1 MRIKVEYTAHLKR
14 AVGTGLEELEVEDS
28 SGISELIETLL
39 ALHGKKLRNQI
50 LNAQG
55 DLHPSVIVAVNGEQV
70 YLESGRQLR
79 EGDAV
84 VLLAAIAGG

>member
-1 MRIKVEYTAHLKR
+1 MRITVEYTAHLKR
-14 AVGTGLEELEVEDS
+14 AVGTGWEEIEIGES
-28 SGISELIETLL
+28 SSISELIETVLT
-39 ALHGKKLRNQI
+39 LHGKELRNQM

-55 DLHPSVIVAVNGEQV
+55 TVHPSVIIAVNGEQV
-70 YLESGRQLR
+70 YLESDRRLR

>member
-1 MRIKVEYTAHLKR
+1 MRITVEYTAHLKR
-14 AVGTGLEELEVEDS
+14 AVGTGLEEIEIEES
-28 SGISELIETLL
+28 SGIAELIETVL
-39 ALHGKKLRNQI
+39 ALHGKKLRNQM

-55 DLHPSVIVAVNGEQV
+55 KVNPSVIIAVNGEQV
-70 YLESGRQLR
+70 YLESGRRLR